1 MQPDAG
7 AMASI
12 FQQLGSI
19 AAVLGGFAFAS
30 AGALLAATEQRGGRA
45 ASLAVGAAVLAAV
58 CFILSSLAWTL
69 SSVRATGVASLAQ
82 TLPASTF
89 TMHGAMS
96 LVFELGA
103 LALLA
108 SLGLSGWVRSRRLGW
123 FTTVVAGL
131 ATIGGFMVV
140 VQFIA

>member
-19 AAVLGGFAFAS
+19 SAVLGGFAFAS
-30 AGALLAATEQRGGRA
+30 AGALLAATEQRGGSA
-45 ASLAVGAAVLAAV
+45 ASVAVGAAILAAA
-58 CFILSSLAWTL
+58 CFILSSMAWTL
-69 SSVRATGVASLAQ
+69 SSVRATGIASLAQ
-82 TLPASTF
+82 ALPASTF

-108 SLGLSGWVRSRRLGW
+108 SLGMSGWVRSRRLGW
-123 FTTVVAGL
+123 FTTIVAGMASLVGFVVVA
-131 ATIGGFMVV
+131 
-140 VQFIA
+140 QFIA

>member
-1 MQPDAG
+1 MQPDAA

-19 AAVLGGFAFAS
+19 SAVLGGFAFAS
-30 AGALLAATEQRGGRA
+30 AGALLAATEQRGGSA
-45 ASLAVGAAVLAAV
+45 ASFAVGSAVLAAV
-58 CFILSSLAWTL
+58 CFIVSSMAWTL

-89 TMHGAMS
+89 DMHGAMS

-108 SLGLSGWVRSRRLGW
+108 SLGMSGWVRSRRLGW
-123 FTTVVAGL
+123 FTTSVAGL
-131 ATIGGFMVV
+131 AAIVGFVV
-140 VQFIA
+140 VAQFIG